1 MSSKRLIL
9 ACVAAFVLALAGAAR
24 VAVAQMSEEAEQ
36 KGSEMSMPDRGRVRA
51 PELGNNRGWFNTD
64 RPLSLAALRGKAVL
78 LDFWTYGC
86 INCIHVIPD
95 LKRLEAKYPNN
106 LVVIG
111 VHSAKFEN
119 EKGSENIRQI
129 VLRYEIEHPVVN
141 DADFSIWQSYAVR
154 AWPTQVLID
163 PAGYVVGKVEGEG
176 NYEEIDAAIAT
187 TLADFRGRG
196 ALNEQP
202 LKLALERA
210 KTGDMPLAFPG
221 KILADAKSDR
231 LYVADS
237 NHNRIVVAKLDGT
250 FVETVGTGERG
261 AADGAFERAT
271 FHRPQGL
278 ALDAAGGAL
287 YVADTENHL
296 VRRLDLRARTVSTVA
311 GTGAQA
317 RGFDAEGGRAAARST
332 PLNSPWDLQLVRRT
346 LYIAMAGPHQI
357 WRLNLTRGQISVF
370 AGSGREARVDGSLAA
385 SAFAQPSGLTT
396 DGRTLYVADSESN
409 IIRAVDLFASPAR
422 PSATPDDSEAAAATA
437 PPEDDLITTSD
448 SPQSPSTDATTPESE
463 GDPQIIIGAS
473 PPPETTRAASPARQ
487 VETLAGGDLFEFG
500 DTDGAGDAARFQ
512 HPLGVVYADGA
523 VYVAD
528 TYNHKIKR
536 LDPETRAVK
545 TYAGAGKPGHA
556 DGARASF
563 YEPGGLSL
571 ANNKLY
577 VADTNNH
584 AVRVVDLANG
594 QTSTLPLR
602 GLRPPAASARA
613 QAAAAAATPAPNAE
627 EIKLAPQR
635 LLLLARPAAPA
646 AAGTNA
652 TTATTGGNALVV
664 KVDLPAGYHLNELAP
679 HRLQATVERGAE
691 RVAFEGDAR
700 QLTRGAK
707 DLLRL
712 PLRLP
717 LRALSDGAAELRV
730 QLTLYY
736 CREDNT
742 GACRVKTL
750 VWHAPLNITSAD
762 ADAPREIKLRGEV
775 K

>member
-1 MSSKRLIL
+1 MSCKRFVL
-9 ACVAAFVLALAGAAR
+9 ACVAAFVLALCGASR
-24 VAVAQMSEEAEQ
+24 VGVAQMSEESEQ
-36 KGSEMSMPDRGRVRA
+36 KGAEMSMPDRGRVRA
-51 PELGNNRGWFNTD
+51 PEFGNNRGWLNTD
-64 RPLSLAALRGKAVL
+64 QPLSLAALRGKFVL

-119 EKGSENIRQI
+119 EKQSDNIRQI
-129 VLRYEIEHPVVN
+129 ILRYEIEYPVIN
-141 DADFSIWQSYAVR
+141 DADFSVWQSYAVR

-176 NYEEIDAAIAT
+176 HYEEIDAAIAA
-187 TLADFRGRG
+187 TLDEFRQRG
-196 ALNEQP
+196 GLNEQP

-210 KTGDMPLAFPG
+210 KAGDMPLAFPG

-237 NHNRIVVAKLDGT
+237 NHNRVVVTKLDGT
-250 FVETVGTGERG
+250 FLDTIGTGERG
-261 AADGAFERAT
+261 ATDGAFERAT
-271 FHRPQGL
+271 FHRPHGL
-278 ALDAAGGAL
+278 ALDADEDAL

-296 VRRLDLRARTVSTVA
+296 IRRVDLKTRTVSTVA

-317 RGFDAEGGRAAARST
+317 RGFDAEAGRASARST
-332 PLNSPWDLQLVRRT
+332 ALNSPWDLQLVRRT

-357 WRLNLTRGQISVF
+357 WRLNLARGQISVF
-370 AGSGREARVDGSLAA
+370 AGSGREARVDGTLNA

-422 PSATPDDSEAAAATA
+422 PSATPDDSEAAATNNTA
-437 PPEDDLITTSD
+437 PPVDELVTTSD
-448 SPQSPSTDATTPESE
+448 TPQSPSTDATTPENGGE
-463 GDPQIIIGAS
+463 PQVIVGAS
-473 PPPETTRAASPARQ
+473 LPTMTARATTPARG

-500 DTDGAGDAARFQ
+500 DTDGAGDAARLQ
-512 HPLGVVYADGA
+512 HPLGVVYADGV

-556 DGARASF
+556 DGAHASF

-584 AVRVVDLANG
+584 AVRVIDLATA
-594 QTSTLPLR
+594 QTSTLALR
-602 GLRPPAASARA
+602 GLRPPAASARLSESD
-613 QAAAAAATPAPNAE
+613 AAATPAPNAE

-635 LLLLARPAAPA
+635 LLLARPAA
-646 AAGTNA
+646 G
-652 TTATTGGNALVV
+652 TTAATGGNSLVV
-664 KVDLPAGYHLNELAP
+664 EVDLPDGYHLNELAP
-679 HRLQATVERGAE
+679 QRLQATIERGTAHL
-691 RVAFEGDAR
+691 AFEGDAR
-700 QLTRGAK
+700 KLTRGAK
-707 DLLRL
+707 DLMRLPFRL
-712 PLRLP
+712 PLRP
-717 LRALSDGAAELRV
+717 VSDGAAELRV

-750 VWHAPLNITSAD
+750 IWRAPLNVISTAD
-762 ADAPREIKLRGEV
+762 ANAPREIKLRGEV